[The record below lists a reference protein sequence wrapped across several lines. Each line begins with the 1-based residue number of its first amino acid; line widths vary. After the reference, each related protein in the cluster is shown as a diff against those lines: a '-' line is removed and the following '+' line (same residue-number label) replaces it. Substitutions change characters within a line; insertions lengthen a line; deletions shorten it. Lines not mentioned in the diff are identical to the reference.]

1 MICVRLREAVIAH
14 TKPFIPKE
22 DSHWIEGCTRFF
34 DPKLRS
40 LAYPGSALLSQ
51 NRVVAGR
58 IDGRSFTAV
67 ARSTSRRWDRQWYGQ
82 DFPEGDL
89 GYPGF
94 RSRFRHPKSSLLRL
108 SQYNGAGFTHLAGGM
123 VTFGRWVKK
132 RSAAREGL
140 HLLLHGGMALA
151 SRPESLDADNSSSS
165 LASLARF
172 LRQTA
177 TRRHGLYRDKC
188 LAGRNR
194 SWPRWCW
201 RH

>member
-14 TKPFIPKE
+14 TRPFIPKE

-82 DFPEGDL
+82 DFPKGDL
-89 GYPGF
+89 DYPVSGHASVIPEVRYF
-94 RSRFRHPKSSLLRL
+94 GS
-108 SQYNGAGFTHLAGGM
+108 AFTHLAGGM

-140 HLLLHGGMALA
+140 HLLLHGGNGPGVPAG
-151 SRPESLDADNSSSS
+151 ESGCGQQL
-165 LASLARF
+165 
-172 LRQTA
+172 
-177 TRRHGLYRDKC
+177 
-188 LAGRNR
+188 
-194 SWPRWCW
+194 
-201 RH
+201 